1 MIHSHLNCILLSI
14 LIIIF
19 VINCHCCVCDQ
30 SCNGS
35 YMFLNILLHFL
46 QGNDLIVGNIG
57 DSRAVL
63 GTRVDDNSMIALQ
76 LTVDLIPNVPSRQ
89 MDTLN

>member
-1 MIHSHLNCILLSI
+1 MQWSLYI
-14 LIIIF
+14 
-19 VINCHCCVCDQ
+19 
-30 SCNGS
+30 
-35 YMFLNILLHFL
+35 LNILQHFL

-63 GTRVDDNSMIALQ
+63 GTRVDDNSMIASQ

-89 MDTLN
+89 MDTQN